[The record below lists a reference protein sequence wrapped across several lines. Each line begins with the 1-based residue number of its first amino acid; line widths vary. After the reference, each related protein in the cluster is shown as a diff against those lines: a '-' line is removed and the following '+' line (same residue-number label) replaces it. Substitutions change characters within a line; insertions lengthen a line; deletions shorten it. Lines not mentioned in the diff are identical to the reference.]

1 MASITSSGVGSGID
15 IDSLVTSLVAAEGRA
30 KSVVLD
36 TREAGL
42 QAKLSAYG
50 SFRNA
55 LDALKRALE
64 PLKEIAKFQGRTT
77 TVGDSKVLTVLAG
90 TAALPGTYNVE
101 VERLAA
107 AHKLASTPV
116 VGDATV
122 VGTGTLTLT
131 VGTGAIAIAL
141 DGTNNTLAGI
151 RDAINSATGNPGI
164 GATII
169 NAVDGARLVLTSSK
183 TGVSNAINVQV
194 SGGDAGLTSFV
205 STLTTAQAA
214 ANSRIVIDTYAY
226 EGETNTVTSA
236 VSGVTFSLVGT
247 SATDVTT
254 PVSVSYDKTAA
265 TKAVN
270 DFVTAY
276 NALVTGI
283 KGLSSFDAKTKIGGA
298 LLGDSTLR
306 DFRAALARERAVP
319 VTGASTSFSTL
330 AEIGITAKLD
340 GTLEVNTARLDSFV
354 ATSFDDLGKLFAAP
368 ASTAVPAG
376 GVAVRLAS
384 LIEGY
389 LTTGGLIETRTK
401 GLESSIDVITK
412 SRQALNERLVSVEK
426 RLRVQ
431 FNAMDTLVAQLR
443 STGSFLTQQ
452 ITVLNNTSR

>member
-1 MASITSSGVGSGID
+1 MATITSSGVGSGID
-15 IDSLVTSLVAAEGRA
+15 VDSLVTSLVAAEGRA

-50 SFRNA
+50 SFRSA

-64 PLKEIAKFQGRTT
+64 PLREVGKFQGRAT
-77 TVGDSKVLTVLAG
+77 TVGDTKVLTVLAG

-107 AHKLASTPV
+107 AHKLASLPQAN
-116 VGDATV
+116 DAAV

-131 VGTGAIAIAL
+131 VGGSAIGVAL
-141 DGTNNTLAGI
+141 DSTNNTLAGL

-164 GATII
+164 GATIV

-183 TGVSNAINVQV
+183 TGLSNTISVQQT
-194 SGGDAGLTSFV
+194 GGDA
-205 STLTTAQAA
+205 TLTTFVGGLGTAQAA
-214 ANSRIVIDTYAY
+214 ANSRVMIDTYAY
-226 EGETNTVTSA
+226 EGESNTITTA
-236 VSGVTFSLVGT
+236 VNGLTFSLVGT

-254 PVSVSYDKTAA
+254 PVTVSYDKAAA

-276 NALVTGI
+276 NALINGI

-306 DFRAALARERAVP
+306 DFRAALSRERAVA
-319 VTGASTSFSTL
+319 VTGASASFATL

-340 GTLEVNTARLDSFV
+340 GTLEVNSARLDSFV
-354 ATSFDDLGKLFAAP
+354 ATNFDDIGKLFAAP
-368 ASTAVPAG
+368 AAGNVPAG
-376 GVAVRLAS
+376 GVAVRLNV
-384 LIEGY
+384 LIEKY
-389 LTTGGLIETRTK
+389 LETGGLVETRTK
-401 GLESSIDVITK
+401 GLQSSIDVITK
-412 SRQALNERLVSVEK
+412 SREALNERLVSVER
-426 RLRVQ
+426 RLRTQ

-443 STGSFLTQQ
+443 STGNFLTQQ
-452 ITVLNNTSR
+452 ITALNNSTR